1 VEPLLTPLQLA
12 EVGVAVALGI
22 ALDVLVPEKR
32 QRDVLALPSAPVA
45 RRVERLESGFR
56 ELSATTGL
64 PEQAGRMPR
73 HISHLGLL
81 VPPWST

>member
-1 VEPLLTPLQLA
+1 MTPLQLA

-45 RRVERLESGFR
+45 RRVERVESGFR
-56 ELSATTGL
+56 ELSATT
-64 PEQAGRMPR
+64 PSGRRNPFLTPFPDR
-73 HISHLGLL
+73 ESSKFTFTLARA
-81 VPPWST
+81 